1 MSGEPNTKRVVQ
13 APFSDQT
20 KIGSYNWG
28 TLKLFAMKEDFEKTA
43 RFVSSHINF
52 VIALFR
58 NN

>member
-28 TLKLFAMKEDFEKTA
+28 AFKLFAMKQDFETTA
-43 RFVSSHINF
+43 RFVSNHIPFYVN
-52 VIALFR
+52 VV
-58 NN
+58 